1 MLGAMKKPYKLK
13 LFAMLGGCTI
23 LLAQFFHTPALAARA
38 EVTLQSQKEK
48 SIKVKVELAL
58 TEEQREKGLMFRKKM
73 AENAGM
79 LFVFDADD
87 VKTFWMKNT
96 LIPLDMIFIDK
107 SLKIVGIVENAEPQ
121 TLSPRSVYIPS
132 RYVLEVNGGFSKK
145 HGLAAG
151 DQVYFSGVPMR

>member
-1 MLGAMKKPYKLK
+1 MKKPYKLK
-13 LFAMLGGCTI
+13 LFATLGACAI
-23 LLAQFFHTPALAARA
+23 LFFQFFHSPVLAAKA
-38 EVTLQSQKEK
+38 KVTLQTQKGK
-48 SIKVKVELAL
+48 SVVVNVELAL
-58 TEEQREKGLMFRKKM
+58 TEPDRQKGLMFRKKM
-73 AENAGM
+73 PETAGM

-121 TLSPRSVYIPS
+121 TLTPRYVATPS

-145 HGLAAG
+145 QGLAAG

>member
-1 MLGAMKKPYKLK
+1 MKKPYKLK
-13 LFAMLGGCTI
+13 LFAMLGSCTF
-23 LLAQFFHTPALAARA
+23 LLFQFFHTPALAARA
-38 EVTLQSQKEK
+38 EVTIQGQKGK
-48 SIKVKVELAL
+48 SVKVKVELAL
-58 TEEQREKGLMFRKKM
+58 TEKQREKGLMFRKKM
-73 AENAGM
+73 SENAGM
-79 LFVFDADD
+79 LFVFDTDD

-145 HGLAAG
+145 QGLAAG